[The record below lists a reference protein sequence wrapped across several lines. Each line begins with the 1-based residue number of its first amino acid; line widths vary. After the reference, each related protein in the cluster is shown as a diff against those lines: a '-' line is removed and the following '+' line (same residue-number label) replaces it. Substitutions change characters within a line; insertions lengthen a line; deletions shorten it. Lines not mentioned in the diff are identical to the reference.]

1 MTNYLLIN
9 AGIKIL
15 IAVIFSVVLIRKD
28 IYREA
33 MTIFLVLFI
42 LGQIIGYV
50 LGLDILKIVIPAES
64 NPASGTVTQLISST
78 IFPFLLA
85 FTIQDLRRREEGF
98 QYGFYIRLMFLILI
112 AIGFLQFLPIA
123 SILTNILLL
132 LALVLGVFGLYQK
145 YQEK

>member
-15 IAVIFSVVLIRKD
+15 IAVVFSLVLIRKN

-33 MTIFLVLFI
+33 MGLFLILFI
-42 LGQIIGYV
+42 LGQIIGYAFD
-50 LGLDILKIVIPAES
+50 LDILKIVLPVEP

-85 FTIQDLRRREEGF
+85 FTIRDLRRWEEGF
-98 QYGFYIRLMFLILI
+98 QYDFYIRVMFLILI
-112 AIGFLQFLPIA
+112 GIGFLQFLPIA
-123 SILTNILLL
+123 SILTNILLI
-132 LALVLGVFGLYQK
+132 LALVFGVLGLYQK
-145 YQEK
+145 YQEN